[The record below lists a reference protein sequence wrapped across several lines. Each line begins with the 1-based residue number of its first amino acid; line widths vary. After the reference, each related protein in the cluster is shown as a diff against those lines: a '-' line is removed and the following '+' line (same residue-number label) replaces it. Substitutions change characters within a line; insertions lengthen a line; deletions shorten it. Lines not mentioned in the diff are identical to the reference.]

1 MTPSPMHT
9 LIITPRLLHS
19 ALLRSALQ
27 RQNIK
32 SLVCTPGSL
41 VQDWCPSTD
50 AIVFPHLLEKPD
62 WKSVLPFLMNVS
74 PKLPLIF
81 LQKVDP
87 ILFSEPHFRTLARQS
102 ILMDQTLSI
111 DEIPLLVKDVIQK
124 TPSGENF
131 KEVDL
136 GGFTLDRSQRL
147 VRVGKDE
154 NILTKKEFFLLE
166 LLIKHPGRVISR
178 DMIIDHLWDQNTYV
192 ESNTVD
198 VTMSRLRKKL
208 NVKRSDPLIRT
219 VPSLGYQLCVR
230 KTKKAPKDSFGF

>member
-1 MTPSPMHT
+1 MHT

-19 ALLRSALQ
+19 TLLRGALQ

-50 AIVFPHLLEKPD
+50 AIVFPHILEAKD
-62 WKSVLPFLMNVS
+62 WKALLPFLLNVS

-81 LQKVDP
+81 LTKVDP
-87 ILFSEPHFRTLARQS
+87 FLFKERQFHSLARQS
-102 ILMDQTLSI
+102 ILVDQTLSI

-124 TPSGENF
+124 APPGDNI
-131 KEVDL
+131 KQINL
-136 GGFTLDRSQRL
+136 GAFTLDRSQRL
-147 VRVGKDE
+147 VRVGKQASV
-154 NILTKKEFFLLE
+154 LTKKEYFLLE
-166 LLIKHPGRVISR
+166 LLLKHPGQIISR

-198 VTMSRLRKKL
+198 VTVSRLRKKL
-208 NVKRSDPLIRT
+208 YVKRTDPLIRT
-219 VPSLGYQLCVR
+219 IPCLGYQLCI
-230 KTKKAPKDSFGF
+230 